1 MNETTEPVVY
11 INGKFWNQG
20 EASRILQGKEYSSTG
35 GFYDTERTF
44 NGKIFRLRQHL
55 ERLYRGLEYSRL
67 DPGLTIDEMIEITN
81 KTLDANRRFLGP
93 DEEYTITQV
102 ASLSPVPASEQS
114 PTTMNVVVYCQKLN
128 FSEFAEGYVNGVR
141 VITPSTYTL
150 SSNMSRSNSG
160 RENVR
165 TYHLMTSSEGSITE
179 CRGGNFMFVC
189 EGRIKLPDRDNVLSG
204 VSMQTVLELAEMLE
218 IPVDEGD
225 YSPMDVYHANEA
237 FVSSTRF
244 CILPV
249 TTLNGYSLGRNV
261 PGPTTR
267 NLLDAWREIVGIDF
281 IQQAL
286 KHI

>member
-1 MNETTEPVVY
+1 MNDTAEPVVY
-11 INGKFWNQG
+11 INGKFLSQG
-20 EASRILQGKEYSSTG
+20 EASKILQEKEYSSTG

-44 NGKIFRLRQHL
+44 NGKIFRLRQHI

-81 KTLDANRRFLGP
+81 KTLEANRHFLRP
-93 DEEYTITQV
+93 NEEYAITQV
-102 ASLSPVPASEQS
+102 ASLSPVDVEEQK
-114 PTTMNVVVYCQKLN
+114 PKMNVVIYCQKLN
-128 FSEFAEGYVNGVR
+128 FAEFAESYVNGVR
-141 VITPSTYTL
+141 VVTPSTYTF
-150 SSNMSRSNSG
+150 STDMSRTISG
-160 RENVR
+160 RTNLK

-179 CRGGNFMFVC
+179 CKGGNFMFVSD
-189 EGRIKLPDRDNVLSG
+189 GRIKLPDRDNVLSG
-204 VSMQTVLELAEMLE
+204 VSMQTVLELAEVLE

-249 TTLNGYSLGRNV
+249 TTLNGYSLGKAV
-261 PGPTTR
+261 PGHITR
-267 NLLDAWREIVGIDF
+267 SLLDAWREVVGIDF

-286 KHI
+286 NHV